1 MDTKAYLSYWAA
13 SYKEDLLGNILPF
26 WLEHGLDKVNGG
38 IYTCLT
44 RTGELM
50 DSTKSVWFQA
60 GLPSPAVSHTI
71 MWRNAR
77 NTWMLPS

>member
-38 IYTCLT
+38 IYT
-44 RTGELM
+44 
-50 DSTKSVWFQA
+50 
-60 GLPSPAVSHTI
+60 
-71 MWRNAR
+71 
-77 NTWMLPS
+77 